1 MFKQGKKQII
11 NLFFFFFFFF
21 LFFFF
26 FAKADDPKK
35 ESEETL
41 KIAGTVIDNES
52 AEKYLKSLDIFILRY
67 PKAQAVLPVS
77 VESGYSIYSE
87 GELYRFNK
95 ESSVKITEFLEERN
109 NVLKVVIEAKEV
121 DDELEL
127 LSIKNEYSGVRGG
140 KNE

>member
-1 MFKQGKKQII
+1 MRKII
-11 NLFFFFFFFF
+11 CIFISIF
-21 LFFFF
+21 LLSFLS
-26 FAKADDPKK
+26 FAQADEPKK